1 MKFPGQLEVI
11 NLYDTFEILVGLRD
25 YKKQIPKDS
34 NLENTIPIHVTKLTT
49 DTWKA
54 VIKNS

>member
-1 MKFPGQLEVI
+1 M
-11 NLYDTFEILVGLRD
+11 ILGDFSGVEGLQ
-25 YKKQIPKDS
+25 KANTKDS